1 MTIPVLMPK
10 VGLTMTE
17 GKIVEWMKNEGE
29 WVEKKEVLFVF
40 ETEKVTFEVEAQQ
53 SGFLAK
59 ILVQVDETVPV
70 GTQVAVL
77 TEERGEAP
85 ELAPGKSE
93 SAPASGEERLPEFRA
108 EKSHKIRA
116 TPMARRLAKERGID
130 LESLAPL
137 DAGGR
142 IRMKDIESA
151 SVVATP
157 SGQVQSQ
164 EKQEAPHR
172 VSAPISDD
180 GRLVKLSGM
189 RRIIAQK
196 MLASKIEAA
205 QTYMVVS
212 VDAAKLLEARQKLNA
227 VTIRT
232 AGIRI
237 TITDILMKIAASAIL
252 LHPVIN
258 TRWSSDGIIWLD
270 AVHMGMAMALD
281 EGLIVPVIRDIGNR
295 SLTNIAR
302 KRAELV
308 ERGKAG
314 KLMPDEM
321 RGSTFTLSSLG
332 MFGVEEFT
340 AIINQPESAILAVG
354 AILDKPV
361 VIGKEVVI
369 RPVMKLT
376 LSYDH
381 RVIDGAKAAAFTKTL
396 KELMEDP
403 IIILA

>member
-59 ILVQVDETVPV
+59 ILVQVDETVPI

-85 ELAPGKSE
+85 ELAPGKPE
-93 SAPASGEERLPEFRA
+93 SAPASAEERLPEFRA
-108 EKSHKIRA
+108 EKPHKIRA

-130 LESLAPL
+130 LESLVPL

-151 SVVATP
+151 PVVATT
-157 SGQVQSQ
+157 SGQVQSR
-164 EKQEAPHR
+164 EKQEAPYR
-172 VSAPISDD
+172 VSAPTLDD

-227 VTIRT
+227 VTVRT

-237 TITDILMKIAASAIL
+237 TITDILMKITASAIL

-258 TRWSSDGIIWLD
+258 TRWSSDGIIWLN

-281 EGLIVPVIRDIGNR
+281 EGLIVPVIRDIGNK